1 LNSYSNIKEPTE
13 IIKEKADDMT
23 ELTEETCIRK
33 NVNVDMLRQLQKNL
47 HLKNDLEN
55 LADLLTIAGNETRL
69 KILYLL
75 AQEPELCVCDM
86 ADITG
91 MTVSSISHQLSKLRA
106 HGLIAKRRNGQ
117 TIFYRLLETP
127 FVDFL
132 RQLLE
137 LED

>member
-1 LNSYSNIKEPTE
+1 
-13 IIKEKADDMT
+13 MT
-23 ELTEETCIRK
+23 QLTEKSCIRK
-33 NVNVDMLRQLQKNL
+33 NVDVAMLRQLQKNL
-47 HLKNDLEN
+47 HLKDDLEN
-55 LADLLTIAGNETRL
+55 LADLLMLAGNGTRL

-106 HGLIAKRRNGQ
+106 HGLICKRRQGQ

-127 FVDFL
+127 FVAFL
-132 RQLLE
+132 KRLFE